1 LKVEVN
7 KPGSRPAEEFRV
19 RARNTGRRALV
30 APVALAAIL
39 AAGIARAESFRLV
52 PSVEV
57 AQTYSDNVALVPGE
71 LARSG
76 WVTGISPGIR
86 ADLAGARVKGSLD
99 YRLTESLYSADSRLN
114 STQNFLDSFAKV
126 EAVDKLLFVE
136 ARANISQQ
144 NRSPFGAAATP
155 DLSTPS
161 ANRVETSVYQVAPT
175 LRGQLSDIA
184 SYQLRLSE
192 TNVHADDVSLPDT
205 RTTEWAGKISNASPS
220 AKLGWAVDASALRL
234 RSEAAGTL
242 EDSRI
247 RGSLVYAFDP
257 QFHVSGFAG
266 HESTDFA
273 GPPRRG
279 TNTPGVG
286 LEWSPSVRTQLA
298 AVREKRFF
306 GDGHNVIF
314 SHRTPLTAWRLEST
328 KDAAVLPAQLTASSS
343 SSIQAL
349 MSDLLTSAIPDPEAR
364 AQAARRK
371 LEETG
376 ISGIS
381 ALNSNFA
388 SARPFILRNE
398 VASFALLGA
407 IHTITLSVIR
417 REQRAFGVSPAGEG
431 GSADD
436 FRQKGFSANLARKL
450 SPLTTLTLAAT
461 SLQTDDLTITTR
473 QTRQHFYSASLA
485 TRLSPRTS
493 AALGV
498 RRVEFDSSIP
508 IESYRENAI
517 FASVSIRR

>member
-1 LKVEVN
+1 MKVEVKN
-7 KPGSRPAEEFRV
+7 PRF
-19 RARNTGRRALV
+19 

-39 AAGIARAESFRLV
+39 AAGIARGESFRLV
-52 PSVEV
+52 PSVAV
-57 AQTYSDNVALVPGE
+57 AQTYSDNMALLPGE

-99 YRLTESLYSADSRLN
+99 YRLTKSLYSADSRLN

-126 EAVDKLLFVE
+126 EAVDKLLFVD

-144 NRSPFGAAATP
+144 NRSPFGAAVTP

-161 ANRVETSVYQVAPT
+161 SNRVETRVYQVAPT

-184 SYQLRLSE
+184 SYELRLSE
-192 TNVHADDVSLPDT
+192 TNVRADGASLPDT
-205 RTTEWAGKISNASPS
+205 GTTEWVGKISNASPS
-220 AKLGWAVDASALRL
+220 AKLGWAVDGNALRL
-234 RSEAAGTL
+234 RNEDVGTL

-247 RGSLVYAFDP
+247 RGSLIYAFDP
-257 QFHVSGFAG
+257 QFHVSVIAG
-266 HESTDFA
+266 YESTNFA

-286 LEWSPSVRTQLA
+286 LEWSPSVRTQLI
-298 AVREKRFF
+298 AVHERRFF
-306 GDGHNVIF
+306 GDGHNVSF
-314 SHRTPLTAWRLEST
+314 SHRTPLTAWKLAST
-328 KDAAVLPAQLTASSS
+328 KDATALPTQLTASSL

-349 MSDLLTSAIPDPEAR
+349 MSDVLTSAIPDPEAR

-388 SARPFILRNE
+388 FARPFILRND

-417 REQRAFGVSPAGEG
+417 REQRGFGVSLGGEG
-431 GSADD
+431 SSVQDD
-436 FRQKGFSANLARKL
+436 FRQKGFSANLARRL

-461 SLQTDDLTITTR
+461 LLQTDDLTITTT
-473 QTRQHFYSASLA
+473 QTKQHFYSASLA
-485 TRLSPRTS
+485 TRLGPRTS

-498 RRVEFDSSIP
+498 RHVEFNSSIP